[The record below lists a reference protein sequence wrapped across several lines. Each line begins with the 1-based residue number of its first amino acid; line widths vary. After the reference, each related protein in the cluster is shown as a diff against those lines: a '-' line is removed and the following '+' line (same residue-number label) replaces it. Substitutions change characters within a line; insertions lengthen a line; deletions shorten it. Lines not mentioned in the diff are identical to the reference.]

1 MCFWNLN
8 GERVPQIYTF
18 GAQPNLRTEREEE
31 VCLKRIRQ
39 KKRNGNWS
47 NLTITTVNNRLFY

>member
-39 KKRNGNWS
+39 KKKKWKLVKFDNHNC
-47 NLTITTVNNRLFY
+47 